1 MQLIGMLDSPYVRR
15 VAVSL
20 KVLGLPFDLDQVSV
34 FRHFEKFA
42 AINPV
47 VKAPSFVT
55 DDGVV
60 LMDSGLILEHIA
72 EIAPRRLMPP
82 DRAGHEKALR
92 QIGLALAACEK
103 SVSIVYE
110 CNQRP
115 KEKQHQP
122 WLDRV
127 SGQLLTAYR
136 ALEKEISP
144 DWFTGEELMQPQ
156 ITCAVAWRFTQHMV
170 GDVVSADDFPT
181 LAVLSKRAEALPFF
195 RETDFD

>member
-20 KVLGLPFDLDQVSV
+20 KVLGLAFDLDQVSV
-34 FRHFEKFA
+34 FRQFEKFSS
-42 AINPV
+42 INPV
-47 VKAPSFVT
+47 VKAPTFIT

-60 LMDSGLILEHIA
+60 LMESGLILEHIA
-72 EIAPRRLMPP
+72 EIAPRRLMPA

-103 SVSIVYE
+103 TVSIVYE

-127 SGQLLTAYR
+127 SGQLLKAYR
-136 ALEKEISP
+136 ALEKEVSP

-156 ITCAVAWRFTQHMV
+156 ITCAVAWRFTQHMAK
-170 GDVVSADDFPT
+170 DVVAAADFPT
-181 LAVLSKRAEALPFF
+181 LAVLSERAEKLSFF
-195 RETDFD
+195 RETDFP

>member
-156 ITCAVAWRFTQHMV
+156 ITCAVAWRFAQHMV

-181 LAVLSKRAEALPFF
+181 LAVLSRRAEALSFF

>member
-20 KVLGLPFDLDQVSV
+20 KVLGLKFDLDQVSV
-34 FRHFEKFA
+34 FRHFEKFS

-47 VKAPSFVT
+47 VKAPTFIT

-60 LMDSGLILEHIA
+60 LMDSSLILEHVA
-72 EIAPRRLMPP
+72 EIAPRRLMPA
-82 DRAGHEKALR
+82 DRASHEKALR

-110 CNQRP
+110 CNLRP
-115 KEKQHQP
+115 AEKQHQP

-127 SGQLLTAYR
+127 GGQLLTAYR
-136 ALEKEISP
+136 ALENEVSP

-156 ITCAVAWRFTQHMV
+156 ITCAVAWRFTQHV
-170 GDVVSADDFPT
+170 AGDVVKAADFPT
-181 LAVLSKRAEALPFF
+181 LAVLSQRAEKLPFF
-195 RETDFD
+195 HETDFA